1 MHLIPVLSVHTFVEN
16 IFKHAASSC
25 DDLEI
30 SLEAHMVSE
39 NGTNFLHIQ
48 IHDNGDGFEEEQL
61 KQLNDMHNPAPK
73 DGKHIGI
80 HNIKHRLLSIYG
92 ENARLLFSNHEEGG
106 ARIDFWIP

>member
-1 MHLIPVLSVHTFVEN
+1 MIWKSLWKPIWSLRTERTFCT
-16 IFKHAASSC
+16 F
-25 DDLEI
+25 
-30 SLEAHMVSE
+30 
-39 NGTNFLHIQ
+39 
-48 IHDNGDGFEEEQL
+48 NGDGFEEEQL
-61 KQLNDMHNPAPK
+61 KQLNDMHSPAPK